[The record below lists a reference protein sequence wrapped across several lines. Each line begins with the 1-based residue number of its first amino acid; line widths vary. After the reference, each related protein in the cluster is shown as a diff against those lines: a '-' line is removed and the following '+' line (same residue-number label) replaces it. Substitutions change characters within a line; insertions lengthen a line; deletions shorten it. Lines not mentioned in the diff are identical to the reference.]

1 MIRLHA
7 LFVSRRM
14 NSSRTCVMVGYTER
28 EREREGRR
36 DSLDEYTF
44 VGFVHGRVLGA
55 YISVDTHGS
64 LAIVLTARWCAR
76 YPLRISWARDRSLFT
91 SYGLPERVCF
101 QRYPR
106 FFVPLCNV
114 ISVHVDAKGSERAL
128 FRIVAALSL
137 VFGGWN
143 WELLEN
149 TVKNNFSREQMHFI
163 KFTF

>member
-1 MIRLHA
+1 
-7 LFVSRRM
+7 M

-76 YPLRISWARDRSLFT
+76 YPLRIS
-91 SYGLPERVCF
+91 
-101 QRYPR
+101 
-106 FFVPLCNV
+106 
-114 ISVHVDAKGSERAL
+114 
-128 FRIVAALSL
+128 
-137 VFGGWN
+137 
-143 WELLEN
+143 
-149 TVKNNFSREQMHFI
+149 
-163 KFTF
+163 